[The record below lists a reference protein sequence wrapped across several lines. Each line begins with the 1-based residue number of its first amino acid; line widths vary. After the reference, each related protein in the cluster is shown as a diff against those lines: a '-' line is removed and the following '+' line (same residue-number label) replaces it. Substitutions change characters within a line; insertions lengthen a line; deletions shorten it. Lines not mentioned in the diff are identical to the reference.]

1 MAPLGFA
8 SGLPLLLTG
17 STLTAWM
24 TVEGVDLTT
33 IGLMSLVG
41 LPYSFKFLWAPLM
54 DRFNLPLLGRRRGW
68 MVLSQLLLLVSI
80 GVMGFVDP
88 KAAPGALAL
97 MALLVAFC
105 SASQDIV
112 SDAYRTDVLP
122 AHERASGTAVFVAGY
137 RVALIVAGAGALLL
151 SDHMHWWAIYCLMGG
166 LMLIGTVATWFAPS
180 PTEQPRPPESLSKA
194 VYEPVVEFFKRPEAL
209 SFLFVV
215 MFYKIGDALAGHMIT
230 PFLLKTGFEM
240 VQIAT
245 LAKGLGLA
253 ATVAGALVGGG
264 LVARFG
270 LKASLL
276 VFGVLQASANFFYL
290 AIDVTGTNALLL
302 AGAIGVDNFF
312 GGLATAAFVA
322 YLMSLCNKRFTA
334 VQYAAF
340 SSASSV
346 IGRVLGG
353 GSGWFA
359 ESLGWSSFFVLTV
372 VLAVPGLLVLSRLTL
387 DDQPETDPS

>member
-8 SGLPLLLTG
+8 SGLPLFLTG

-33 IGLMSLVG
+33 IGLMSLVA

-54 DRFNLPLLGRRRGW
+54 DRFSLPFLGRRRGW
-68 MVLSQLLLLVSI
+68 MVLSQLLLLVTV
-80 GVMGFVDP
+80 GTMGFVDP

-122 AHERASGTAVFVAGY
+122 SHERASGTAVFVAGY

-151 SDHMHWWAIYCLMGG
+151 SDHMHWWGIYCLMGC
-166 LMLIGTVATWFAPS
+166 LMLVGTAATWFAPD
-180 PTEQPRPPESLSKA
+180 PTEQPGRPESLRKA
-194 VYEPVVEFFKRPEAL
+194 VYEPIVEFFKRPGAIG
-209 SFLFVV
+209 FLFVV
-215 MFYKIGDALAGHMIT
+215 VFFKIGDSLAGHLIT
-230 PFLLKTGFEM
+230 PFLLKKGFEM

-253 ATVAGALVGGG
+253 ATIAGALVGGG

-270 LKASLL
+270 LKRSLL
-276 VFGVLQASANFFYL
+276 VFGILQASANVFYL
-290 AIDVTGTNALLL
+290 AIDLSGPNALLL
-302 AGAIGVDNFF
+302 AAAIGIDSFF

-322 YLMSLCNKRFTA
+322 YLMSLCNKRYTA
-334 VQYAAF
+334 MQYALF

-346 IGRVLGG
+346 VGRFLGG

-359 ESLGWSSFFVLTV
+359 ENFGWSWFFVLTV

-387 DDQPETDPS
+387 DDQP